1 MKESA
6 RKPFGDPGKGYHI
19 DRCYCRHAACGCLKL
34 DFDLWCCHWF
44 FLHWVPS
51 SEMLPSDVLE
61 VLSDRMGT
69 TEFDYFVNPTSTGT
83 FRILVYIE
91 DLMVLDGEYFDLIP
105 RTGDARFV
113 REQCRAWR
121 LPCCQEALVPDWEYW
136 RSRLTE
142 TDGPPNFSKFRKGGP
157 TLVDEL
163 TDQVE
168 ERTEFGRLRTRSNG
182 IVGSVISSVISESDK

>member
-1 MKESA
+1 
-6 RKPFGDPGKGYHI
+6 
-19 DRCYCRHAACGCLKL
+19 
-34 DFDLWCCHWF
+34 
-44 FLHWVPS
+44 
-51 SEMLPSDVLE
+51 MLPSDVLE

-105 RTGDARFV
+105 GTGDARF
-113 REQCRAWR
+113 
-121 LPCCQEALVPDWEYW
+121 
-136 RSRLTE
+136 
-142 TDGPPNFSKFRKGGP
+142 GGP